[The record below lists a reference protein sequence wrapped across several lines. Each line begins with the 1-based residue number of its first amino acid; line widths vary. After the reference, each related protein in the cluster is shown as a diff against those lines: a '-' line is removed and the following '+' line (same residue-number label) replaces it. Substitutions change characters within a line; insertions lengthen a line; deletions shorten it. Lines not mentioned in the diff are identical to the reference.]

1 MKKGRNQPIT
11 WNQQT
16 YDKFVE
22 AVNAAVPGQLAIKVE
37 LKLGNSVSSQT
48 FTINEVKDWLE
59 MMGKELN
66 APQPVYPENREGDE
80 P

>member
-1 MKKGRNQPIT
+1 MKKDRNQPIT

-22 AVNAAVPGQLAIKVE
+22 ALSMTVPGQTTVTVE
-37 LKLGNSVSSQT
+37 LKLGTSVSPQT
-48 FTINEVKDWLE
+48 FEISKVRTWMEEI
-59 MMGKELN
+59 GKELN
-66 APQPVYPENREGDE
+66 APQPVYPENREGEE